1 MSISETI
8 WANYDPNSNYLSL
21 KDIFVENAKEYFENA
36 VAQSGISKDECK
48 SLARKYEN
56 SAIKKNKTQKATNSF
71 LGLFIAFLVIGVL
84 LFIWFALVL
93 WLQILPHINDKSY
106 SKSDLVSVIVSP
118 ILGAIL
124 LGLSLGLFLIRYL
137 KNRKQLIRDRIN
149 EKKAYDAVIEAIRP
163 LNNLLLKHGI
173 KEEILQKTMPEVKL
187 NKYLMAEWHREFID
201 EYGGKILLGK
211 DENTYC
217 NSILSGTLFKSPFIF
232 VGKRGWKYVDKEYE
246 GSIVVTWTEIYTAG
260 NETKSRVRSEVLT
273 ATVTKPAPEFSDD
286 NFLLFGTNVCTN
298 LNFFRRPTNV
308 NAMNEREIEKF
319 VKKKSDELAKLT
331 EKSIASNDSF
341 RAMNN
346 TKFEVLFNALNR
358 NDEKEFRMM
367 FTPIAQKNMVNLL
380 LDKNNGYGDNFKFTK
395 QGNVNL
401 IENTQL
407 LLDTEIFKKSIECES
422 YSYDQVA
429 ELFIQNLTKFFR
441 EFYFSIAPLL
451 SIPDYVLS
459 DDETLN
465 AENDSRLSYYELE
478 RIAYDAISKKVNTS
492 WTETDFVVNI
502 NEIGNVTDK
511 SEEFSVEAQG
521 FSTTMQTDYVTKIGP
536 DGALHTIPVPWT
548 KYDPEYQEFII
559 KVGKIKNYEN
569 KSSYI
574 SEFDEVLQ
582 EIKDE
587 NSPLTE
593 ASVLSSAVRIFD
605 N

>member
-8 WANYDPNSNYLSL
+8 WANYDPNSNYLPL
-21 KDIFVENAKEYFENA
+21 KDIFIENAKEYFENA

-56 SAIKKNKTQKATNSF
+56 AAIKKSKTQKATKSF
-71 LGLFIAFLVIGVL
+71 LGLFIAFFVIAIL
-84 LFIWFALVL
+84 LFVWFGLVL

-106 SKSDLVSVIVSP
+106 STSDLVSVIVSP

-124 LGLSLGLFLIRYL
+124 MGLSLGLFLIRYL

-149 EKKAYDAVIEAIRP
+149 EKKAYDAVIEAIKP

-187 NKYLMAEWHREFID
+187 NKYLMAEWHREFIN

-217 NSILSGTLFKSPFIF
+217 NSILSGTLFNSPFIF

-298 LNFFRRPTNV
+298 LNFFRRPTSV

-319 VKKKSDELAKLT
+319 VKKNSDELVKLT
-331 EKSIASNDSF
+331 EKSIASNNSF

-407 LLDTEIFKKSIECES
+407 LMDAEIFKKSIECES
-422 YSYDQVA
+422 YSYDQIA

-451 SIPDYVLS
+451 SVPDYVLS
-459 DDETLN
+459 EDQTLN

-502 NEIGNVTDK
+502 NEIGNVTDRD
-511 SEEFSVEAQG
+511 EEFSVEAQG
-521 FSTTMQTDYVTKIGP
+521 FSTTMQTDYVTKLGP

-548 KYDPEYQEFII
+548 KYDPEYHEFVI

-582 EIKDE
+582 EIRDE

-593 ASVLSSAVRIFD
+593 ASVLSNAVRIFD